1 MEPEKWGKFPIGI
14 SELPGEKFFQVNHV
28 FTPRGAKKSRCRGTS
43 NSVMS
48 EAASSDSSAESSETS
63 DSATLRSWVSFLGQR
78 PSKTYGKFVKTRR
91 KPMKIRRIVLENP
104 TDMVKTLIKDKK
116 KKQKLEAKIQ
126 KVEIHLGFLKVCL
139 VGILVSYSGFF
150 SASRYVKTRKF
161 CSSLHVCFSFP
172 WTKSTI

>member
-1 MEPEKWGKFPIGI
+1 M
-14 SELPGEKFFQVNHV
+14 NHV

-48 EAASSDSSAESSETS
+48 EAASSDSSVESSETS

-78 PSKTYGKFVKTRR
+78 PSKTYRKFVKTRR

-116 KKQKLEAKIQ
+116 KKARGKNSEGRNSSGIFKSLLGWNLGVLFWFLLCVSICKDKEILFFTACLFLLSMDQKHNLK
-126 KVEIHLGFLKVCL
+126 KKNTGDKLG
-139 VGILVSYSGFF
+139 
-150 SASRYVKTRKF
+150 
-161 CSSLHVCFSFP
+161 
-172 WTKSTI
+172 